1 VGRLTKGGDRTEIR
15 VRGTYN
21 EVSQFMHDVED
32 RLDGFVIEQ
41 CSGIYHDHDDLEDDV
56 RCCLGVNPEG
66 FGIDDDSY

>member
-1 VGRLTKGGDRTEIR
+1 
-15 VRGTYN
+15 
-21 EVSQFMHDVED
+21 MHDVED

-41 CSGIYHDHDDLEDDV
+41 CSGIYHDHDDLEDNV